1 VKAVGGVA
9 ALAAAAVLTCWGGG
23 ARAYRPFDGTDAAV
37 AETGEM
43 EIELGPVEYLRD
55 GADRSLLAPNVRI
68 NYGFTPGWEAVLEG
82 IVAHG
87 VTAGLPGTSM
97 VGNGAFL
104 KGVLREGA
112 LQEKPGP
119 SIATEFGI
127 LLPGV
132 NDEHGAGASLAGIVS
147 QRWDWGTVHFNAAAA
162 LTQQQHADLFI
173 DAIVEGPHEW
183 VVRPVAELFYERD
196 IGQFQTR
203 SALVGAIWQVQD
215 NIAVDFGLRGA
226 RVNDHTAGEIRAG
239 VTFAFGVTKGP
250 DILSGL
256 FAKALHGTH

>member
-1 VKAVGGVA
+1 MKAAGGVA
-9 ALAAAAVLTCWGGG
+9 SFATAAALTCWCGD
-23 ARAYRPFDGTDAAV
+23 AQAYRPFDGTDAAV

-43 EIELGPVEYLRD
+43 EIELGPVEYLRA

-68 NYGFTPGWEAVLEG
+68 NYGFTPGWEGVLEG

-97 VGNGAFL
+97 VANGAFL

-132 NDEHGAGASLAGIVS
+132 NDEHGAGASLAGIIS
-147 QRWDWGTVHFNAAAA
+147 QRWEWGTVHLNAAAA

-173 DAIVEGPHEW
+173 DAIIEGPHEW
-183 VVRPVAELFYERD
+183 VVRPVAGNF
-196 IGQFQTR
+196 
-203 SALVGAIWQVQD
+203 S
-215 NIAVDFGLRGA
+215 
-226 RVNDHTAGEIRAG
+226 RA
-239 VTFAFGVTKGP
+239 
-250 DILSGL
+250 
-256 FAKALHGTH
+256 